1 MALNLSSMTPQEQ
14 IATLFIAYFDRAPAP
29 SGLDYWVGRLNDG
42 MSIAE
47 IATSFAAQPETLKL
61 YPELGAAN
69 AATPTSNLALVTD
82 IFNNLFGRDPAGG
95 ADNYWVQQLN
105 NGADIGS
112 IIINI
117 ASGAVGDDKALLENK
132 IEVGLDWST
141 EALIANIA
149 TVDNPL
155 SEVVDGKLNILD
167 EEAYE
172 SAKTV
177 LDSVTADPATVDAA
191 KAATDDFIA
200 AYGNDAPIAANDTAA
215 VDEDGVLDNG
225 VISTAA
231 DPDGD
236 VLIYSIAPGDAPSN
250 GAIVMNADGTY
261 VYTPDADFNGTDTFT
276 YTVTDPSG
284 ETDSATVTI
293 TVAPQNDAPIAGS
306 IQGGAIEGGSVA
318 TVDLKAVTSDIDGDA
333 LTYALVTSADGVSI
347 DSATG
352 VVSLDPTV
360 GAYDGLAQGEM
371 LQIVVGYSVSDG
383 TATVQ
388 STVQFTVTGTN
399 DAPVASGSVSSVAED
414 NSVMGT
420 VLATDVDGSADDLV
434 YSVAAGHG
442 PSNGALSMDANGA
455 YTYTPDA
462 DFNGT
467 DSFTYTV
474 TDADGGQDTAVVTIN
489 VAAVDDAPVASNA
502 TASVNEDATISGQLV
517 ATDIDNDDAA
527 IVYTVDTN
535 VAGLTL
541 NADGSWEFNAADV
554 AYQSLADGETQV
566 VATTYTA
573 TSNGKT
579 DTGAI
584 NITVTGTNDAPQAQA
599 LTVSGIE
606 NLEVVGRVQATDV
619 DGDALTFTVVE
630 GSVQNGAV
638 SMDAA
643 TGAFVFTPNP
653 FFSGEA
659 TFDYT
664 VSDGDL
670 TSTETVTIDVADVV
684 NVLTTGV
691 DNIPLTGEGVEVV
704 RGSTD
709 TLNPGDRVSGSE
721 EDIVSIGIDGDNPST
736 YSAFEIDGIGKF
748 VVTNDGSNPV
758 TFDMSSSSG
767 IKTLAS
773 ENSTNDVRFDFAN
786 MNDVA
791 GSADQELDVEVRNLT
806 NGVNFTLDVRDID
819 QGGDDIV
826 NMLVVDSDDDMLDAD
841 TINIVADSQADG
853 STETASGIE
862 EVNLS
867 TAGSTGSVRINDLNT
882 YGVRTL
888 NISTAVGLVIGDAAV
903 AAGIENAIS
912 STIETVDATGSTGS
926 VTLSTVD
933 STTGMDVTGG
943 DGNDV
948 FELGGTNDTVDGG
961 AGNDTI
967 TATGGD
973 NNISG
978 GDGDD
983 YIVTGDGDDVID
995 LGEGNDFVDS
1005 GAGDDTI
1012 TNDGGNNMVIAGD
1025 GNDSITLGD
1034 GDNYINS
1041 GAGDDTIT
1049 AGNGD
1054 NDVISGDG
1062 NDSITL
1068 GDGYNI
1074 VDAGAGNDSITLG
1087 HGPNDITAGDGD
1099 DAITAGNGDNDV
1111 DAGAGN
1117 DSVTLGDGNNI
1128 VDAGDGTNAI
1138 TAGDGQNEVYGG
1150 ANVDSI
1156 TLGDGGNYV
1165 EAGAG
1170 NDAVTTGDGIDAI
1183 DGGDGDDTLSA
1194 GGGDDTILGGAG
1206 ADDIYGGAGADLIQT
1221 GDATDASDE
1230 FVDAGA
1236 GDDTV
1241 ITRGEQLTGA
1251 DVLRGGA
1258 DNDTLNIDSANGDT
1272 SGLNNVTG
1280 FETIN
1285 LNGGNHAYTIANG
1298 LPFDADTTAVTIDA
1312 SDVNKTG
1319 ADSANVDASTLSRG
1333 ITLIGGDGDDTL
1345 IGGAGDD
1352 VIVGDGDTGA
1362 NSGGVDDLRG
1372 GAGNDQF
1379 LFETGELTTAD
1390 AVDGGEGDDEIV
1402 LTENSSNAV
1411 AGIGSG
1417 VTSIERVL
1425 AHDNASGTVSVEFD
1439 GFTNGDLTNVVHVDG
1454 SQLVTNDLTV
1464 SQIGQTAATAD
1475 GSEGDD
1481 VDLRITG
1488 GQGDDEFAL
1497 GQYLDAGD
1505 TIDGGSVADGIGYDD
1520 EDTLSLEVNAPDTL
1534 ADVDFT
1540 NVSNIEILRVFSTGG
1555 GTVVLGQAAF
1565 DAGIHTVVLDGG
1577 PLTLDASAFP
1587 GELTIFDSDASNTI
1601 TGPAEYASVIKM
1613 AGGDDIVTT
1622 GLANDTV
1629 EINDGDLTF
1638 ADTIT
1643 DNGGTDA
1650 VVFQNGAAGNAGGI
1664 AAAVDLTNVTGIEE
1678 YNFAE
1683 DGTGGTDAHS
1693 LTFRGGNVDTLTQI
1707 TVDASGVE
1715 DTDDSLSLT
1724 LEATVDVDYAFNITG
1739 TSGDDLFVKEGVNN
1753 NNLVISGA
1761 DGDDILRIDGGELGS
1776 NVLFDGGE
1784 GDETDGDAVQLSG
1797 GVFRDDDFVSLVDG
1811 TVERLITVDGVQMDA
1826 VLGEE
1831 AASAGISKIEMGDD
1845 GGTVLLDPAFTND
1858 LEVVL
1863 GSGADQFDAS
1873 ATDVTLTIEGTATDL
1888 NGDLIQGGA
1897 GADDVINVTAD
1908 GTTADVTQ
1916 VSGVESYVVGGE
1928 DSDIGLTF
1936 ADSSFTDVES
1946 GRISVNGS
1954 ALYNGDLTV
1963 DGGSVTGSNAFD
1975 IVASAG
1981 DDNITTGTGDDVID
1995 LGEGND
2001 FVDSGAG
2008 DDTITNDGGN
2018 NTVIAGDGDDSITL
2032 GDGDND
2038 INSGAGDDSITLGN
2052 GNNLV
2057 AAGEGDNSVAAGDG
2071 DNAITAGAGRDIIEL
2086 GDGDNTVDAGEGN
2099 NDLTAGDGNN
2109 TVTTGAGIDILALGD
2124 GDNTVDAGDG
2134 DNTVTVGTGSNSVTT
2149 GAGVDTVTVL
2159 AADVGVVP
2167 GGNLIKVGAGDDV
2180 VTASGGDDVI
2190 FGGFGVDILSG
2201 GDGADSFHY
2210 AERDESYSIYQD
2222 RITDFESG
2230 IDQIVIEENLLT
2242 QMGVEAGITLS
2253 GVDFVGTV
2261 ANFGDAEL
2269 AISTLPRLGNG
2280 VAEAVFQQDT
2290 GMFWVDLND
2299 DGELDGRDLRVEV
2312 DFADGTLGSMSAG
2325 DVALL
2330 DTLAPAQALA
2340 IDLQTASDS
2349 GVSDTDNLTN
2359 ADPVSIDVSF
2369 EVAATDGSAA
2379 LEGDLVKLYVD
2390 GVEVDVITLTAGH
2403 IADGFVTFTGSLA
2416 EGQNDLAAEIIDQT
2430 GNSLGVSDT
2439 LLTVTAD
2446 RTAPNLPVIDT
2457 VAGDDIVNA
2466 AEETDLVISGTG
2478 EAGVAVAVSGDSGF
2492 SANTTV
2498 DQDGNWSV
2506 TVSDASDTFGEGAET
2521 LSVTFT
2527 DDAGNVSATETRAIT
2542 VDTIA
2547 PTIAI
2552 DTPLGFDDIVNAAE
2566 DGNVSISGT
2575 TTGVED
2581 GQVVTVTFTNTRV
2594 YDDAFAGLANPW
2606 ALDYSD
2612 LFSSS
2617 WEDAGGDLYDDGNY
2631 LYIDDVEQSI
2641 WDSAGNSGSETWG
2654 DFEFTTYSN
2663 GALLQVDNFS
2673 ASSFSIE
2680 GEMGYDGSGTREGGA
2695 LSGYDQAVFYEQVY
2709 GGGDPSLVKIYITD
2723 ATAAALSA
2731 LPSDTDE
2738 EFFELTGLE
2747 DATSFT
2753 YAMFAGTENID
2764 SGYRYSEEE
2773 IRNFVDT
2780 LLTEPQSV
2788 TVTTTVSGNTWE
2800 IVGGLTFTFDQLS
2813 GTGEFDI
2820 NTFFEGGAG
2829 YGILLNLVDGV
2840 ITSVA
2845 DYAAPS
2851 APGAGDWDVSI
2862 DNNVVTLTAQTAAG
2876 QEVLDGLVGAVS
2888 TILDGTVEGNTSF
2901 VEASGAGVDISGLD
2915 NGDIEVTADVSDF
2928 AGNPAVQASTTVE
2941 LDNIAPDAP
2950 SITHFADDTGASDS
2964 DGITNDEIITLYG
2977 VGEPG
2982 ATIEIF
2988 DNGESVGTTLVE
3000 EDGGWGFTTASLSDG
3015 SHNFTATA
3023 TDVAGNTSP
3032 SSAIEQFYAVN
3043 ADEILPS
3050 SGTFTWTGPV
3060 EPTGTAVIYDTEP
3073 GIEGLTLDDDSDGD
3087 ETATADVTLG
3097 SLVSIG
3103 SDVDAEES
3111 WLVRDLT
3118 TGEEFV
3124 IVTLDV
3130 EDGPASGNYTLSE
3143 IPLDP
3148 NTTYEILDY
3157 SGNPDVLS
3165 GEPAYTYQGGTSV
3178 IIDTVAPTVDLVTVD
3193 DTMLSESDV
3202 GASALKITIDFD
3214 EAMDTNID
3222 PTLAL
3227 SGEDGT
3233 ETTAI
3238 NAALTLDASL
3248 SGWIDSDTYEA
3259 YYDLTDTN
3267 LEADDIDIEVTLA
3280 EDVAGNLQNSHDE
3293 LNEFSID
3300 TVVDINAVDLLA
3312 GSDTGLSGEDDITY
3326 ETTPTF
3332 RIDFNDGVRVGDSI
3346 ELLLDGVSFDSPV
3359 TGTVDATDV
3368 SNGYIDLSV
3377 TGEDLGA
3384 DGDKSITAEVTDLAG
3399 NTDTTGALTIHLD
3412 TLATIGAVDLVS
3424 GSDTG
3429 SSDSDDNSYD
3439 TTPTFQVTLGAD
3451 AEAGDSVELLLAG
3464 AAFTTPVTK
3473 TLDATD
3479 ITNGYVQ
3486 LTVTDGD
3493 LGADGDKSIT
3503 AKFTDVAGNTATS
3516 AALTYTLDT
3525 TAPAPTI
3532 TSIVY
3537 DNELDTLV
3545 INGSSLN
3552 DVTFDATKMT
3562 WDIQGTSATD
3572 FTFETTDLVG
3582 NPTVT
3587 GSQISMQLTAEASD
3601 ALEGLAGFAGSVEDN
3616 FDFGADAWTDTAGNV
3631 SAAIDDQTITLNL
3644 LGTDNDDVIY
3654 GGSAG
3659 DTLKG
3664 GLGGDIL
3671 WGQQGDDTIDVG
3683 ADVSVDYV
3691 VYNTNTG
3698 GKDTIYNFD
3707 SGEDKYDTNFATDEG
3722 NFGDWVN
3729 LATNTTSSGGNVTI
3743 TASEVDN
3750 DVFYY
3755 SGALGLDPTTATR
3768 NEVMVSLES
3777 ALNSGVDTSST
3788 NGSFSGVDASAE
3800 FLLVLHDTSG
3810 GETYVLEVETGSVGS
3825 VLDLAEAD
3833 LVGIFVGQNLVNG
3846 DII

>member
-105 NGADIGS
+105 SGADIGS

-420 VLATDVDGSADDLV
+420 VRATDVDGSADDLV

-474 TDADGGQDTAVVTIN
+474 TDADGGQDTAVVDIN

-767 IKTLAS
+767 VKTLAS

-786 MNDVA
+786 MNDAA
-791 GSADQELDVEVRNLT
+791 GSADQELNVEVRNLT

-826 NMLVVDSDDDMLDAD
+826 NMLVIDSDDDMLDAD

-853 STETASGIE
+853 STETASGVE

-888 NISTAVGLVIGDAAV
+888 NISTAVGLVIGDAAA

-912 STIETVDATGSTGS
+912 STIETVDATGSTGA

-983 YIVTGDGDDVID
+983 DIVTGDGDDVID

-1012 TNDGGNNMVIAGD
+1012 TNDGGNNTVIAGD

-1068 GDGYNI
+1068 GDGFNI

-1117 DSVTLGDGNNI
+1117 DSVTLGDGDNI

-1170 NDAVTTGDGIDAI
+1170 NDAVTTGDGIDGI

-1194 GGGDDTILGGAG
+1194 GGGDDIIYGGAG
-1206 ADDIYGGAGADLIQT
+1206 ADDIYGGAGADLIIT
-1221 GDATDASDE
+1221 GDATDASNE

-1241 ITRGEQLTGA
+1241 ITLGEQLTGA
-1251 DVLRGGA
+1251 DVLGGGA
-1258 DNDTLNIDSANGDT
+1258 DNDTLNINSANGDT

-1298 LPFDADTTAVTIDA
+1298 SAFDADTTAVTIDA

-1362 NSGGVDDLRG
+1362 DSGGVDDLQG

-1411 AGIGSG
+1411 AGIGAG

-1425 AHDNASGTVSVEFD
+1425 AHDNTSGTVSVEFN

-1622 GLANDTV
+1622 GSANDTV

-1678 YNFAE
+1678 YTFAE
-1683 DGTGGTDAHS
+1683 DGAGGTDTHS
-1693 LTFRGGNVDTLTQI
+1693 LTFRGGDVDTLTQI
-1707 TVDASGVE
+1707 TVDASGVT
-1715 DTDDSLSLT
+1715 DTHDSLSLT

-1811 TVERLITVDGVQMDA
+1811 TVERLITVNGVQMDA

-1888 NGDLIQGGA
+1888 NGDVIQGGA

-1916 VSGVESYVVGGE
+1916 VSGVEAYVVEGSGEGSGGGGVSTSFYVVDPGNILPSSGTFAWTGPVAPEGTAVIYDNEPGIEGQTLDDDSAGDETATADVTLGALVSIGSDVDAEESWLVRDLSTGEEFVIVRFDVE
-1928 DSDIGLTF
+1928 DGPASGDYTLSERPLDPTTTYEILEYDSNPDVTDGDPAYRYPNDDIGLTF
-1936 ADSSFTDVES
+1936 ADSSFADVES
-1946 GRISVNGS
+1946 GRISVNAS
-1954 ALYNGDLTV
+1954 ALNNGDLTV

-2018 NTVIAGDGDDSITL
+2018 NTVIAGDGDDSVAL
-2032 GDGDND
+2032 GDGDNAVD
-2038 INSGAGDDSITLGN
+2038 TGAGDDSITLGN

-2190 FGGFGVDILSG
+2190 FGGFGVDVLSG

-2242 QMGVEAGITLS
+2242 QMEVEAGITLS

-2269 AISTLPRLGNG
+2269 AVSTLPRLGNG

-2330 DTLAPAQALA
+2330 DTLAPAQALG
-2340 IDLQTASDS
+2340 IDLHAADDS

-2359 ADPVSIDVSF
+2359 AAFPSADVSF
-2369 EVAATDGSAA
+2369 ETLATDGSAA
-2379 LEGDLVKLYVD
+2379 LAGDTVKIFVNGFEADALV
-2390 GVEVDVITLTAGH
+2390 LTPAD
-2403 IADGFVTFTGSLA
+2403 IANGFVTFSGALL
-2416 EGQNDLAAEIIDQT
+2416 EGAHDIAAEIIDQT

-2439 LLTVTAD
+2439 LLTVTID
-2446 RTAPNLPVIDT
+2446 RTAPDLPIIDT

-2492 SANTTV
+2492 SAGTTV
-2498 DQDGNWSV
+2498 DEEGNWSV

-2527 DDAGNVSATETRAIT
+2527 DDAGNVSATETRDIT

-2552 DTPLGFDDIVNAAE
+2552 DTPIEGDDIVNAAE

-2581 GQVVTVTFTNTRV
+2581 GQTVIVTFT
-2594 YDDAFAGLANPW
+2594 D
-2606 ALDYSD
+2606 
-2612 LFSSS
+2612 
-2617 WEDAGGDLYDDGNY
+2617 E
-2631 LYIDDVEQSI
+2631 
-2641 WDSAGNSGSETWG
+2641 SG
-2654 DFEFTTYSN
+2654 
-2663 GALLQVDNFS
+2663 AQV
-2673 ASSFSIE
+2673 
-2680 GEMGYDGSGTREGGA
+2680 TKT
-2695 LSGYDQAVFYEQVY
+2695 AV
-2709 GGGDPSLVKIYITD
+2709 
-2723 ATAAALSA
+2723 
-2731 LPSDTDE
+2731 
-2738 EFFELTGLE
+2738 
-2747 DATSFT
+2747 
-2753 YAMFAGTENID
+2753 
-2764 SGYRYSEEE
+2764 
-2773 IRNFVDT
+2773 
-2780 LLTEPQSV
+2780 
-2788 TVTTTVSGNTWE
+2788 VSGNTWE
-2800 IVGGLTFTFDQLS
+2800 TVGIDILTFTFDQLS

-2820 NTFFEGGAG
+2820 NTFFEGGAD

-2840 ITSVA
+2840 ITSVS

-2862 DNNVVTLTAQTAAG
+2862 DNNVVTLTAQTVAG

-2888 TILDGTVEGNTSF
+2888 TFTTETVGGNTSF
-2901 VEASGAGVDISGLD
+2901 VEAPSFDISGLN
-2915 NGDIEVTADVSDF
+2915 NGDILVTADVSDF
-2928 AGNPAVQASTTVE
+2928 AGNPAAQASTTVE

-2964 DGITNDEIITLYG
+2964 DGITNDGIITLYG

-2988 DNGESVGTTLVE
+2988 DNEVSVGTTLVE
-3000 EDGGWGFTTASLSDG
+3000 EDGGWGFTTASLVEAQ
-3015 SHNFTATA
+3015 HNFTAEA
-3023 TDVAGNTSP
+3023 TDVAGNTSQASNEMPVTIDITWP
-3032 SSAIEQFYAVN
+3032 SV
-3043 ADEILPS
+3043 
-3050 SGTFTWTGPV
+3050 T
-3060 EPTGTAVIYDTEP
+3060 
-3073 GIEGLTLDDDSDGD
+3073 TL
-3087 ETATADVTLG
+3087 
-3097 SLVSIG
+3097 
-3103 SDVDAEES
+3103 
-3111 WLVRDLT
+3111 
-3118 TGEEFV
+3118 
-3124 IVTLDV
+3124 
-3130 EDGPASGNYTLSE
+3130 
-3143 IPLDP
+3143 
-3148 NTTYEILDY
+3148 
-3157 SGNPDVLS
+3157 
-3165 GEPAYTYQGGTSV
+3165 
-3178 IIDTVAPTVDLVTVD
+3178 TVD

-3202 GASALKITIDFD
+3202 GTSALKVTIDFD

-3222 PTLAL
+3222 PTLTL

-3233 ETTAI
+3233 ETAAI
-3238 NAALTLDASL
+3238 NDALTLDASL
-3248 SGWIDSDTYEA
+3248 SGWVDSDTYEA
-3259 YYDLTDTN
+3259 YYDLTDTD

-3280 EDVAGNLQNSHDE
+3280 EDVAGNVQNSHDE

-3300 TVVDINAVDLLA
+3300 TVADLNAVDLLVA
-3312 GSDTGLSGEDDITY
+3312 SDTGLSGEDDITY
-3326 ETTPTF
+3326 ETNPTF
-3332 RIDFNDGVRVGDSI
+3332 QIDFNDGVRAGDSI
-3346 ELLLDGVSFDSPV
+3346 ELLLDGASFGTAV
-3359 TGTVDATDV
+3359 TGIVDATDV

-3384 DGDKSITAEVTDLAG
+3384 DGDKSITAKVTDLAG
-3399 NTDTTGALTIHLD
+3399 NTDTTDALTIHLD
-3412 TLATIGAVDLVS
+3412 TLATIGAVDLVA
-3424 GSDTG
+3424 GSDSG
-3429 SSDSDDNSYD
+3429 SSDSDDNSYVTD
-3439 TTPTFQVTLGAD
+3439 PTFQVTLGAD
-3451 AEAGDSVELLLAG
+3451 AEVGDSVELLLGG
-3464 AAFTTPVTK
+3464 AAFANPVTK
-3473 TLDATD
+3473 TLDQTD
-3479 ITNGYVQ
+3479 IDNGNVNLQ
-3486 LTVTDGD
+3486 VTAGD

-3545 INGSSLN
+3545 INGSSLD
-3552 DVTFDATKMT
+3552 DVTFDATMMT

-3572 FTFETTDLVG
+3572 FTFEASDLVG
-3582 NPTVT
+3582 QPTVT

-3616 FDFGADAWTDTAGNV
+3616 FDFAGAAWTDTAGNI
-3631 SAAIDDQTITLNL
+3631 SAAIGDSAAIKDQTITLNL

-3659 DTLKG
+3659 DTLEG
-3664 GLGGDIL
+3664 GLGADTLIGRV
-3671 WGQQGDDTIDVG
+3671 GNDTIDVG
-3683 ADVSVDYV
+3683 ADTSVDIV
-3691 VYNTNTG
+3691 VYNTNTDG
-3698 GKDTIYNFD
+3698 TDTILNFD
-3707 SGEDKYDTNFATDEG
+3707 SEEDKYDTNFVTDD
-3722 NFGDWVN
+3722 GDFNEWVN

-3743 TASEVDN
+3743 TANEVDN

-3768 NEVMVSLES
+3768 NDVMVSLES
-3777 ALNSGVDTSST
+3777 ALNSGADTSST
-3788 NGSFSGVDASAE
+3788 NGSFSGVEALAE
-3800 FLLVLHDTSG
+3800 FLLVLHDTNGS
-3810 GETYVLEVETGSVGS
+3810 ETYVLEVETAVDDT

-3833 LVGIFVGQNLVNG
+3833 LVGIFIGQNLVNG